1 MSGVWQAWTLKETKK
16 TLSMTADDVA
26 TKDLRS
32 ACMLRYFD
40 VTCLSL
46 FEIGDVLLALGTT
59 NKNITFENK
68 QVFWPLRNYP
78 FVIC

>member
-26 TKDLRS
+26 NKDLRS
-32 ACMLRYFD
+32 ASMFRYFN

-46 FEIGDVLLALGTT
+46 FEIGTR

-68 QVFWPLRNYP
+68 QVFRPLRNYS